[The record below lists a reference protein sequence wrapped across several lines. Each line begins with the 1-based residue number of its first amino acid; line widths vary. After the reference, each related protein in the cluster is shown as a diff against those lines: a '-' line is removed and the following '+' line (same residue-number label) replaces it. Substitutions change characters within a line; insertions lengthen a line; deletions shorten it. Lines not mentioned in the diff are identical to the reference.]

1 MSRLTRVITAL
12 LLVTIA
18 VVHLN
23 LYSREYYDKIPTVGW
38 LFLLTLIS
46 GFLLAVVQL
55 IRTSWLVELSIT
67 GFAAGVLGGYL
78 LTLLLPMGLFN
89 FHEPGVSYSGAISIA
104 AEVGVILLAGT
115 STVRSMKKSKVERLS
130 QQPIGGSG
138 GSTGE

>member
-1 MSRLTRVITAL
+1 VSRLTRVITAL

-38 LFLLTLIS
+38 LFLLTVVS

-55 IRTSWLVELSIT
+55 TRTGWLVELSVT

-78 LTLLLPMGLFN
+78 MTLLLPMGLFN

-104 AEVGVILLAGT
+104 AEAGVILLGGT
-115 STVRSMKKSKVERLS
+115 SAIRSLRRNRAERPS
-130 QQPIGGSG
+130 QQPIGG
-138 GSTGE
+138 

>member
-12 LLVTIA
+12 LLVTVA

-38 LFLLTLIS
+38 LFLLTVIS

-55 IRTSWLVELSIT
+55 MRTTWLIELSII

-115 STVRSMKKSKVERLS
+115 SAIRSLKGKRAKTPS
-130 QQPIGGSG
+130 QQPIGG
-138 GSTGE
+138 